1 MKWCLLSG
9 KVTDWYIVGTEQTP
23 LHLLGH
29 LWLTPFCRL
38 GNSFKEIKWPAQ
50 GHRAVELSRQ
60 DSQPWMWCSECYTTF
75 PSISHFHRLTI
86 SSRVFSSAETPNWV
100 QPPFLKA
107 QNWTWKNS
115 STLLPNLNPIPWA
128 ADSVTATDSCPGIWQ
143 FPPIQFSYLMFSRCP
158 TCSGA
163 NRKLSHMLICLIQ
176 SH

>member
-9 KVTDWYIVGTEQTP
+9 KVTDWRGTEQTP

-115 STLLPNLNPIPWA
+115 STLLLTWILF
-128 ADSVTATDSCPGIWQ
+128 PGLQ
-143 FPPIQFSYLMFSRCP
+143 
-158 TCSGA
+158 
-163 NRKLSHMLICLIQ
+163 IQ
-176 SH
+176 SQPQTAVQGFGSSLPYSSPTSCSVAALHAVELIGSFLTC